1 MQVSYDNSVG
11 FNVDK
16 NANIKKVTFESEKG
30 YFEFGGST
38 VVLFIK
44 KDIVDIDEDILNI
57 SKNEDE
63 VRVLMG
69 ERIGTL
75 K

>member
-1 MQVSYDNSVG
+1 MY
-11 FNVDK
+11 
-16 NANIKKVTFESEKG
+16 
-30 YFEFGGST
+30 
-38 VVLFIK
+38 